1 MTSAGVELAAEWVT
15 ILPETAALVKEL
27 KNFEP
32 PPITVPVKLESASA
46 VKGGKQAGREIR
58 TGIVTET
65 KQAGKEAGDAIVSG
79 VASSQGKVST
89 AATNAGEGIRKGV
102 VTKAKQAGQEAGD
115 AVADE
120 VKKKSPKAE
129 AAGSTFGSKLIGGL
143 KKTAL
148 VGAAGIATIFTGA
161 IAKGFTRLKDIDNA
175 RSTLQGLGHDAESVT
190 KIMDSALAAVKGTA
204 FGLGDAATV
213 AASAV
218 AAGVK
223 PGEELTR
230 TLSLVADAAAIAKTD
245 MASMGAI
252 FNKAATTNKV
262 QGEIMQQLGERGIPI
277 VKLLAD
283 EIGVTTAE
291 IAKMSEDGKID
302 FATFQNAMEK
312 GMGGAAKNM
321 GNSFTG
327 AVSNIGAALGRLG
340 ATILT
345 PLFNKVIEW
354 APKVIE
360 WLDKVEEQVK
370 PMFERLSAG
379 FKTFMEAL
387 STSGQFIKD
396 NATQFK
402 IAAAVITTLFL
413 PGIAAAAAHYARL
426 AIAKTVLTAITAATK
441 IATAAQ
447 WLWNASLLA
456 NPIGLIIAAIAA
468 VVAALVLFFTKTE
481 LGQKIWQ
488 TVWGAI
494 KTATQAVV
502 SWFTTTAWPA
512 LQNAFKAIGQ
522 ALMWLY
528 QNVWQPAWDVIKTVA
543 QVVWA
548 ALEVIF
554 AAFGAALRVLGGVIE
569 WWWNN
574 VTVPAF
580 NAVKK
585 VIGVVWE
592 FVRPIWDLWKAAF
605 DKLVEG
611 ITKFKDIF
619 VTGFEAIKKVF
630 GSVWDWIKP
639 KLEWLID
646 KFNSVR
652 DTLNNFN
659 PFGNSGGGTVPSV
672 PGFAGGHPAG
682 RTSSGRLYGPGTGT
696 SDSIFGV
703 NEFGVP
709 VVRVSAGEGIVKE
722 SAMKNGGSALVA
734 MLNAGWVPSANY
746 LRGMLPGFA
755 EGLNPG
761 ADYLR
766 SVVMKLWPQIT
777 SIGGRRS
784 EDGYGEH
791 SSGNAIDIMIPN
803 WQTPQGKALGDSVKA
818 FIVKNAE
825 ALGLDG
831 LIWQQRSFGYGGS
844 LTGDGKKMGDRGSP
858 TQNHMDH
865 LHVMLGKGR
874 GAGAQAVSAPSV
886 PLITGGVNGSIAASG
901 APSILKGSTSGAGGG
916 GSYYEVDP
924 KKVREAEDKVT
935 DKEAALA
942 VAEQRL
948 SEVEKQE
955 NVKQSTLQAARDRV
969 EKLKRETEQARADLE
984 EARQGKYKEGSK
996 KAGQAAGESSGLDGK
1011 ELGKMFVGGI
1021 LESFGFDGSLFDNL
1035 FESPNVKSAIAGV
1048 NAFAPVISNLLG
1060 GGSSDGFMG
1069 VGSGDPTGGLI
1080 AGVGDAFGV
1089 NAFDQQSLGTAQGDQ
1104 SALGGGS
1111 PVVDM
1116 RGAQLGW
1123 DPQQTMDKVEQFSAS
1138 KRRFTNLPGPGA

>member
-291 IAKMSEDGKID
+291 IAKMSADGKID

-456 NPIGLIIAAIAA
+456 NPLGLIIAAIAA

-548 ALEVIF
+548 VLEVIF

-585 VIGVVWE
+585 VIEVVWN

-611 ITKFKDIF
+611 MTKFKDIF

-703 NEFGVP
+703 NEFGIP
-709 VVRVSAGEGIVKE
+709 VVRVSAGEGIVR
-722 SAMKNGGSALVA
+722 ADVMQRGGADIVAALNSGI
-734 MLNAGWVPSANY
+734 LTKQ
-746 LRGMLPGFA
+746 LPGYA
-755 EGLNPG
+755 KGLSPG
-761 ADYLR
+761 ATYL
-766 SVVMKLWPQIT
+766 SSMIKKVWPVVT
-777 SIGGRRS
+777 DIGGIRA

-791 SSGNAIDIMIPN
+791 SSGNALDIMIPN
-803 WQTPQGKALGDSVKA
+803 YGSAQGQAIGNEIAATL
-818 FIVKNAE
+818 INNAE
-825 ALGLDG
+825 KIGLDG
-831 LIWQQRSFGYGGS
+831 LIWQQKSYGYGGS
-844 LTGDGKKMGDRGSP
+844 ITSGKPMPDRGSD

-865 LHVMLGKGR
+865 IHMILGKGR
-874 GAGAQAVSAPSV
+874 GVNAAPVGLPSSALSVSS
-886 PLITGGVNGSIAASG
+886 AASS
-901 APSILKGSTSGAGGG
+901 AGSAIRG
-916 GSYYEVDP
+916 GSSGSSSGGYYEVDP
-924 KKVREAEDKVT
+924 KKVRAAENKVT

-1104 SALGGGS
+1104 SALGDGS